1 MSLISSLSKMDPHQW
16 TRPDREGVATLE
28 LLSCLDSGR
37 IHLVASEEDAQ
48 MARERLCSTRV
59 VGFDS
64 ESRPTFFPG
73 EVSAGPHVIQFA
85 TRAEAFILQM
95 HHPMAR
101 ALAAELL
108 CNEELV
114 KLGFGLDGDRAQ
126 IRRSLGV
133 EPAALVDLNTVFRR
147 LGHGASIGA
156 RAAIAM
162 IYGRRLVKSKKITTS
177 NWAAEN
183 LSDAQIHYAANDAWA
198 AMCVWP
204 ALGLELD
211 EVVEAGQ
218 EIPST
223 KVPRRP
229 RSPRARSRRRGRG
242 REVSPGW
249 DAVDHVHLSVAD
261 RAAAQAW
268 YAEVLGM
275 DVVPDLLPWAE
286 EGGPL
291 TLEDRRHRLH
301 LALFERAPQGRAS
314 VVALRCSPDA
324 LIAWRERLAQHV
336 SPVEFVDHGLAVSLY
351 FEDPWG
357 NPFEFTTYRV
367 DELREK
373 LNPPVVEGE

>member
-1 MSLISSLSKMDPHQW
+1 MTLIASLSKLDPDQW

-37 IHLVASEEDAQ
+37 IHLVETEEEVRH
-48 MARERLCSTRV
+48 ARESLCASRV

-85 TRAEAFILQM
+85 TRAEAFILQTCR
-95 HHPMAR
+95 PLAR
-101 ALAAELL
+101 ALASELL
-108 CNEELV
+108 CDEALV

-133 EPAALVDLNTVFRR
+133 EAVSLVDLNTVFRR

-177 NWAAEN
+177 NWAAET
-183 LSDAQIHYAANDAWA
+183 LSEAQIHYAANDAWA

-204 ALGLELD
+204 ALGLDLLEL
-211 EVVEAGQ
+211 VEAGQ
-218 EIPST
+218 AIPRT
-223 KVPRRP
+223 LQPRRA
-229 RSPRARSRRRGRG
+229 RSPRSRGRRRGRTHDQ
-242 REVSPGW
+242 SPGW
-249 DAVDHVHLSVAD
+249 DAVDHIHLSVGD
-261 RAAAQAW
+261 RPAAQSW
-268 YAEVLGM
+268 YEEVLGM
-275 DVVPDLLPWAE
+275 APVQDLLPWAE

-301 LALFERAPQGRAS
+301 LALFERPPQGRAS

-324 LIAWRERLAQHV
+324 LLAWRERLLPHV
-336 SPVEFVDHGLAVSLY
+336 APLEWVDHGLALSLY

-367 DELREK
+367 DEMREK
-373 LNPPVVEGE
+373 LAAAEGE